1 MNSFSQPQN
10 KGKDALFEQSLF
22 LRTCFERLKTVLNS
36 SNYQKKEDNFARAAH
51 FFVHFCAVV
60 LQDYRVKLLLSSYTF

>member
-10 KGKDALFEQSLF
+10 RGKDALFEQSLF

-51 FFVHFCAVV
+51 FFCTFLCRCLAG
-60 LQDYRVKLLLSSYTF
+60 LQSETITF